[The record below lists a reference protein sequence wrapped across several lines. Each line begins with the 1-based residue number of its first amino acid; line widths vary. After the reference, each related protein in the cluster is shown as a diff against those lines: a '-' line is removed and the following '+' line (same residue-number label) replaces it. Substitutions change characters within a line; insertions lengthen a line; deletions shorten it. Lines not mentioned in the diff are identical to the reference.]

1 MLLHR
6 SLIDTSYSDALQC
19 LLHDLGCT
27 ENEITAEDYEAVEDC
42 CNEMGWTGELRS
54 RIMDLVPCEE
64 SEEKIDETLRLWKE
78 SCLKDDENCDE
89 TEEEI
94 QAWKENTHGASQR
107 SDGTWTDEE

>member
-1 MLLHR
+1 MLLHC

-27 ENEITAEDYEAVEDC
+27 ENELTAEDYETVEDC

-54 RIMDLVPCEE
+54 RIMDLVPGEE
-64 SEEKIDETLRLWKE
+64 TD
-78 SCLKDDENCDE
+78 
-89 TEEEI
+89 EEI
-94 QAWKENTHGASQR
+94 EAWKENTHGASQR

>member
-1 MLLHR
+1 MLLRR
-6 SLIDTSYSDALQC
+6 SRIDTSYSDALQC

-54 RIMDLVPCEE
+54 RIMDLVPGEE
-64 SEEKIDETLRLWKE
+64 TEEKIDEILEFLVLLPETKTT
-78 SCLKDDENCDE
+78 SCD
-89 TEEEI
+89 EEI